1 MRGARTK
8 RLSSPTGKSAERVA
22 KASDLS
28 VKKSPK
34 VEAFIRKHWPAKG
47 RAQRIARAEQA
58 WKEAMEIASTSRGSI
73 PRPSSGSPKIRISNI
88 SRWLARCPHYPT
100 AHSFS

>member
-8 RLSSPTGKSAERVA
+8 RLSSPTGKSADRVA

-58 WKEAMEIASTSRGSI
+58 WKEAMEIASTFKRLDSETVKWI
-73 PRPSSGSPKIRISNI
+73 AEDPD
-88 SRWLARCPHYPT
+88 LEYL
-100 AHSFS
+100 